1 MLQNRTLC
9 WKPFMVSKFGWW
21 AKPMKL
27 DHCLKE
33 NLNIGGTPME
43 LMQITISSPLICV
56 PVSDY
61 PIVFFGAAIS
71 LG

>member
-1 MLQNRTLC
+1 
-9 WKPFMVSKFGWW
+9 
-21 AKPMKL
+21 MKL